1 MNVIRLLRTQAGLTQ
16 QELAAR
22 AGTSQPAIASYES
35 AAKSPTLA
43 TLQRLAFSVGLDLA
57 VTFVPHLTREDHR
70 SLAYHRVIAE
80 KLSQNSISTLK
91 QAKRN
96 LSRLGRLH
104 PGAKPLFTQW
114 HLWLALPIEELKSKI
129 LDPGI
134 AARDMRQVSPF
145 SGLLQPQERVQIIKQ
160 FRKEYGS

>member
-1 MNVIRLLRTQAGLTQ
+1 MTQ

-22 AGTSQPAIASYES
+22 AGTSQPTIASYES

-43 TLQRLAFSVGLDLA
+43 TLQRLASSVGLDLA
-57 VTFVPHLTREDHR
+57 ITFVPRLTREDHR
-70 SLAYHRVIAE
+70 SLAYHRVIAK
-80 KLSQNSISTLK
+80 KLGQDPLSTIK

-96 LSRLGRLH
+96 LSRLSMLH
-104 PGAKPLFTQW
+104 PGAKALLSQW
-114 HLWLALPIEELKSKI
+114 RLWLELPIEELKSKI

-145 SGLLQPQERVQIIKQ
+145 SLLQPQERAQIIKQ
-160 FRKEYGS
+160 FRKDYGS